1 MLYSHM
7 SDCMFIGETYGHK
20 RLQCLQVMFL
30 FTDAHVANESFLEL
44 INNMLT
50 SGMIPALYDDGEKES
65 LISGIREEVI
75 RCHASCVLSNCDLR
89 SICKRIQYLQACMH
103 CVLLQN
109 GSMKQ

>member
-1 MLYSHM
+1 MVPDIIQGSGNYCIQHSHNIC
-7 SDCMFIGETYGHK
+7 CMFVGEMCGQTS
-20 RLQCLQVMFL
+20 LQCLQVMFL

-75 RCHASCVLSNCDLR
+75 RCHAGAVQSKYDLR
-89 SICKRIQYLQACMH
+89 SRCCI
-103 CVLLQN
+103 
-109 GSMKQ
+109 